1 MKNLNLITIGLL
13 LLLTWG
19 CNEEEEEK
27 TISFNSGPTNNIM
40 QYLAQEAK
48 ILSNKFPTNTISLED
63 WETLRPKKHKQFI
76 EMMGFDME
84 EKRLPPKVYATDTL
98 QQEGFRIEKFYYES
112 LPDLF
117 VPANLYVPDNI
128 TNPRATIV
136 YLSGHSHGQKANYQ
150 AHARRLAELGF
161 ITLIFDTIQFGEVWG
176 HHWGPYNKGWFNWYS
191 RGYNPAAVELWNA
204 IRGLDYLE
212 TRTDVD
218 MDNIGITGISGGGSQ
233 SWYFAAADSRVKA
246 AAPVCGAGTMDS
258 QVGER
263 RIDGHCDCMM
273 INNGFQMDYTDIGAL
288 IAPKPLLI
296 AQSDRDELYGI
307 ESTRQFYQTLSN
319 FYKKFDAE
327 NNISLV
333 ETPGGHSYHPKSRKA
348 IFSFFLH
355 HLMGKEI
362 PAEEIMD
369 IETNKEKLL
378 PTNSLNVYKGSPPAT
393 DITKTIQHS
402 FVKTAEIP
410 VINSQEALKNHQN
423 KVKEYLKSR
432 TFGAFPNSAIDL
444 GGKMIYRTADL
455 AKHGNKTYSFNSEE
469 GWELKVNIFYRQ
481 PQDEK
486 SPLLLVL
493 RTPGEERWESEGYAN
508 KVPGKHN
515 IAYLEVRGVGEA
527 GWAPE
532 LNWHVRRSAAWLGK
546 TIASMQI
553 YDTMR
558 ALEFCRTLPEVN
570 PDQISILGRDGMA
583 SIAMYAALMDEK
595 CEGIYLSNPPE
606 THDHPSPKNGR
617 DFALELL
624 NVLRI
629 TDTYQLP
636 ALIHPTKTYF
646 LSEIP
651 PAYNW
656 SNTVLKEAVNEQLQI
671 IN

>member
-1 MKNLNLITIGLL
+1 MKQLNLISLGLL
-13 LLLTWG
+13 ILLTG
-19 CNEEEEEK
+19 ACKEEK
-27 TISFNSGPTNNIM
+27 ALNIKNPSPTNNIM
-40 QYLAQEAK
+40 HYLKQEAK
-48 ILSNKFPTNTISLED
+48 GMTDHFSSSSL
-63 WETLRPKKHKQFI
+63 TLDEWDSVRTVKHHQFI
-76 EMMGFDME
+76 EMMGFNMTE
-84 EKRLPPKVYATDTL
+84 PRNPPKTYFQGTL
-98 QQEGFRIEKFYYES
+98 QQKGFHIEKFYYES
-112 LPDLF
+112 LPNLF

-128 TNPRATIV
+128 SQPRATVI
-136 YLSGHSHGQKANYQ
+136 YLSGHSHGQKVNYQ

-161 ITLIFDTIQFGEVWG
+161 VTLIFDTIQFGEVWG

-204 IRGLDYLE
+204 IRGLDYLA
-212 TRTDVD
+212 TRVDVD

-233 SWYFAAADSRVKA
+233 SWYFAAADPRVKA

-273 INNGFQMDYTDIGAL
+273 INNGYQMDYTDIGAL

-307 ESTRQFYQTLSN
+307 ESTRQFYQTLRN

-348 IFSFFLH
+348 IFSFFLQ
-355 HLMGKEI
+355 HLMGKDV
-362 PAEEIMD
+362 PAEEIVD

-378 PTNSLNVYKGSPPAT
+378 PADSLNVYNGRPPAT

-402 FVKTAEIP
+402 FIKTAEIP
-410 VINSQEALKNHQN
+410 VINSREDLVDHQK
-423 KVKEYLKSR
+423 KVKHFLKSR
-432 TFGAFPNSAIDL
+432 TFGAFPDAAIDL

-455 AKHGNKTYSFNSEE
+455 AKYGNKTYSFNSEE
-469 GWELKVNIFYRQ
+469 GWELKVNIFYRH
-481 PQDEK
+481 PQEEK

-493 RTPGEERWESEGYAN
+493 RTPGEERWESEGFAQ

-515 IAYLEVRGVGEA
+515 IAYVEVRGVGEA

-532 LNWHVRRSAAWLGK
+532 LNWHIRRSAAWLGK

-570 PDQISILGRDGMA
+570 PDRISILGRDGMA

-595 CEGIYLSNPPE
+595 CENIYLANPPE
-606 THDHPSPKNGR
+606 THDQPSPKNGR

-629 TDTYQLP
+629 TDMYQIP

-646 LSEIP
+646 IGEIP
-651 PAYNW
+651 PAYTW
-656 SNTVLKEAVNEQLQI
+656 SDTVLNKAVNEQLYVV
-671 IN
+671 N